1 MRDLKGAVVVIT
13 GASSGIGRAAAQAFA
28 AEGANLVLAARRES
42 VLDEAVAE
50 CGRLSRPHGARAIA
64 VPADVTDAGA
74 VRRLAEAAV
83 REFGHVDV
91 WINNA
96 GVGAVGGF
104 AEVPADAHD
113 QVVRTNLLG
122 HMHGAHAI
130 LPHFQARRRGVL
142 INTSSL
148 GAWVPT
154 PYAASYSA
162 SKFGLRG
169 FSEALRGELSRWPGI
184 HVCDVFPSFVD
195 TPGLR
200 HGGNYVGRELSAP
213 PPVHSPFDVAEA
225 MVSLARNPRPSATVG
240 KEVHL
245 LRLVHALVPGLL
257 RRSMAR
263 LMERRFRRA
272 RPVPVSDG
280 NLFAAPTR
288 SGGIHGSAIY
298 GGLRQPSSGHAL
310 RTGLMLGGALLLGGW
325 LLRRARG

>member
-1 MRDLKGAVVVIT
+1 MPDLKGAVVVIT

-50 CGRLSRPHGARAIA
+50 CTRLSRPHGARAIA

-142 INTSSL
+142 INTNSL

-169 FSEALRGELSRWPGI
+169 FSGALRGELSRWPGI

-195 TPGLR
+195 TPGLH

-245 LRLVHALVPGLL
+245 LRLAHALVPGLL

-263 LMERRFRRA
+263 LMERQFRRA

-298 GGLRQPSSGHAL
+298 GGLRQPSGGQAL
-310 RTGLMLGGALLLGGW
+310 RTGLILGGALLLGGW
-325 LLRRARG
+325 LLRRTRS

>member
-130 LPHFQARRRGVL
+130 LPHFQARRR
-142 INTSSL
+142 IDHFFL
-148 GAWVPT
+148 GRF
-154 PYAASYSA
+154 
-162 SKFGLRG
+162 FGLLGKGAGFAAGAANQRRIVFGLVDRG
-169 FSEALRGELSRWPGI
+169 QTGFGPQLLERSKVWFHTQNRIGVVEQQAQPGRAVVQAARHQQLLSRKAQRLQYG
-184 HVCDVFPSFVD
+184 CQ
-195 TPGLR
+195 
-200 HGGNYVGRELSAP
+200 
-213 PPVHSPFDVAEA
+213 
-225 MVSLARNPRPSATVG
+225 
-240 KEVHL
+240 L
-245 LRLVHALVPGLL
+245 L
-257 RRSMAR
+257 
-263 LMERRFRRA
+263 F
-272 RPVPVSDG
+272 G
-280 NLFAAPTR
+280 NL
-288 SGGIHGSAIY
+288 
-298 GGLRQPSSGHAL
+298 L
-310 RTGLMLGGALLLGGW
+310 
-325 LLRRARG
+325 